1 MAEFGRARREAKQ
14 TGPRSAGQGGDKDPM
29 TILKPR
35 SLAMTARRRLSLL
48 SALAA
53 FLSLAGAAANAQGF
67 SDPTP
72 RHGIATMRVGV
83 SPEQVQQIVSDRLLQ
98 DGVTAGLAT
107 LRQNLALTSA
117 QQDRWRDF
125 ILASSARP
133 AGVVLAVA
141 APEDETPLAQAR
153 AGLALQREQLA
164 VEQRRVKAMARLYKA
179 LDDDQRAVF
188 DQAYS
193 AIGSLSVSTQA
204 PGLASAGASVE

>member
-1 MAEFGRARREAKQ
+1 
-14 TGPRSAGQGGDKDPM
+14 M
-29 TILKPR
+29 TILEPR
-35 SLAMTARRRLSLL
+35 SPAMTARRRLSLI
-48 SALAA
+48 STLAA
-53 FLSLAGAAANAQGF
+53 FLSLAGAAANAQDF
-67 SDPTP
+67 SDPAP

-107 LRQNLALTSA
+107 LRQNLALTPA

-141 APEDETPLAQAR
+141 APQDETPLAQAR

-188 DQAYS
+188 DQAYA

>member
-1 MAEFGRARREAKQ
+1 
-14 TGPRSAGQGGDKDPM
+14 M
-29 TILKPR
+29 TL
-35 SLAMTARRRLSLL
+35 RRLSLF

-53 FLSLAGAAANAQGF
+53 FLALAGAAASAQAQQGL
-67 SDPTP
+67 PQ
-72 RHGIATMRVGV
+72 HGVATMRVGV
-83 SPEQVQQIVSDRLLQ
+83 SPEQVQQIISDRLLQ

-107 LRQNLALTSA
+107 LRQNLALTPV

-133 AGVVLAVA
+133 AGMVLAVA

-164 VEQRRVKAMARLYKA
+164 VEQRRVKAMARFYKA
-179 LDDDQRAVF
+179 LDDEQRAVF

-204 PGLASAGASVE
+204 PGGFAQAGGAGVE

>member
-1 MAEFGRARREAKQ
+1 
-14 TGPRSAGQGGDKDPM
+14 M
-29 TILKPR
+29 TP
-35 SLAMTARRRLSLL
+35 RRRLSLF

-53 FLSLAGAAANAQGF
+53 FLSLAGAAANAQGLA
-67 SDPTP
+67 DPVP
-72 RHGIATMRVGV
+72 RHGIATLRVGV

-107 LRQNLALTSA
+107 LRQNLALTPA
-117 QQDRWRDF
+117 QQGRWRDF

-141 APEDETPLAQAR
+141 APQDETPLAQAR
-153 AGLALQREQLA
+153 AGLALQREQLI
-164 VEQRRVKAMARLYKA
+164 VEQRRVKAMGRFYKT
-179 LDDDQRAVF
+179 LDADQRAVF

-204 PGLASAGASVE
+204 PGLAVAGASASVE

>member
-1 MAEFGRARREAKQ
+1 
-14 TGPRSAGQGGDKDPM
+14 M
-29 TILKPR
+29 TL
-35 SLAMTARRRLSLL
+35 RRRLSLF

-53 FLSLAGAAANAQGF
+53 FLSLAGAAANAQQL
-67 SDPTP
+67 PQ
-72 RHGIATMRVGV
+72 HGIATLHVGV

-107 LRQNLALTSA
+107 LRQNLSLTPA
-117 QQDRWRDF
+117 QQARWRDF

-133 AGVVLAVA
+133 AGVILAAA

-193 AIGSLSVSTQA
+193 AIGGLSVSTQA